1 MLIGF
6 GNGLNRRES
15 EEETCRSPMLV
26 LLEWVSVLA
35 DRAIRTQKW
44 QVGMGESV
52 WVSAIISLA
61 LKEKKKREK
70 EKEN

>member
-1 MLIGF
+1 
-6 GNGLNRRES
+6 
-15 EEETCRSPMLV
+15 MLV